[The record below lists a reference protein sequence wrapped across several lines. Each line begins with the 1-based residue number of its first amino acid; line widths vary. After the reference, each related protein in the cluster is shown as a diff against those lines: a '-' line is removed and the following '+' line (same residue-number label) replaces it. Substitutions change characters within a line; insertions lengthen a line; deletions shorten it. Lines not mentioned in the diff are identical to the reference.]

1 MVEIRRDSWG
11 VPHVFADTL
20 RDLYRGYGFAVA
32 EDRLFQTDMARRSFT
47 GRVAE
52 VLGPD
57 YLPFDRM
64 VRGNYTPAS
73 IAAQL
78 AALPQAD
85 RDIFEG
91 YAQGYNERLAQVLAS
106 PSTLMPREFLDFAF
120 DPSPITPQD
129 VAMIWVG
136 SLANRFSDT
145 ASEITNL
152 LLLGECIE
160 RHGAPKG
167 RAVFDALR
175 WRNDPAAPT
184 TVPRA
189 DHDGPSPQSWP
200 RSEPVPLSAE
210 AAAEWMALERLRL
223 GAFAADLEPRASNI
237 WLVRP
242 ERVTDGRTVL
252 VNGPQFG
259 WFNPSYC
266 FGIGLHGPGF
276 DIVGNTPF
284 AYPIILFASNGQ
296 IAWGST
302 AGAGKC
308 VDIYQEHLNPAAP
321 RQYWHQGA
329 WRDMAVRHETIA
341 VRGQPPV
348 EIEVRSTLHGLVVL
362 TDPAHHT
369 AYAKQRSWDGR
380 ELESLLGWIGS
391 MHASDHAGFRA
402 QIARM
407 ASMVNTYF
415 ADRTG
420 TIAYALAGQYPR
432 RAPGHDPRLPAD
444 GRGDMEWR
452 GMQPFETNPQV
463 VNPAQGFIA
472 NWNNKPAVDHDN
484 TCTFLWSA
492 ADRVCELEERLQAGP
507 LDTGELWNLIAR
519 SSARD
524 LQARAFVPHILAA
537 VAPLPPDAMLRRT
550 ADLLRDWHGALAA
563 EGGVYA
569 CPAVPILRAVLPALL
584 RRVLADVPAREFA
597 AGVAA
602 LYPDPAIPPPYSPN
616 IPPLAKL
623 LDRVL
628 RGDATEHDF
637 LAGRDPG
644 ALIRAALAEA
654 IATLTAQQGPDPAA
668 WRTQASTTLFRTRNF
683 MGIPQAG
690 AADTMALP
698 AFMNRGTEN
707 NMAVLGADGI
717 RLYDVMPPG
726 QSGFTA
732 PDGTPSPHRNDQL
745 ALYGRYGMKPQW
757 LTREAARAN
766 TELAHTL

>member
-20 RDLYRGYGFAVA
+20 RGVYRGYGFAVA
-32 EDRLFQTDMARRSFT
+32 EDRLFQMDMSRRSFT

-52 VLGPD
+52 VLGAD
-57 YLPFDRM
+57 YLAFDRM
-64 VRGNYTPAS
+64 VRSNYTPAS
-73 IAAQL
+73 IAAQI
-78 AALPQAD
+78 AALRQED

-91 YAQGYNERLAQVLAS
+91 YAQGYNERLAQVLAN
-106 PSTLMPREFLDFAF
+106 PAQLMPREYLDFGFQPTA
-120 DPSPITPQD
+120 ITPED
-129 VAMIWVG
+129 VAMVWVG

-152 LLLGECIE
+152 MLLGECIE
-160 RHGAPKG
+160 AHGAEKG

-175 WRNDPAAPT
+175 WRNDPASPT
-184 TVPRA
+184 TVPRQ
-189 DHDGPSPQSWP
+189 DHDGPSPQHWP
-200 RSEPVPLSAE
+200 RTDPVPLSKS
-210 AAAEWMALERLRL
+210 AAREWMELERLRI

-242 ERVTDGRTVL
+242 ERVAEGKTVL

-266 FGIGLHGPGF
+266 YGIGLHGPGF

-284 AYPIILFASNGQ
+284 AYPIILFASNGT

-308 VDIYQEHLNPAAP
+308 VDIFQEHLNPANH
-321 RQYWHQGA
+321 RQYRHNGA
-329 WRDMAVRHETIA
+329 WHEMQSRRETIQ

-348 EIEVRSTLHGLVVL
+348 EIEILSTVHGLVAL
-362 TDPAHHT
+362 IDHEHHT
-369 AYAKQRSWDGR
+369 AYAKQRSWHGK
-380 ELESLLGWIGS
+380 EIESLLGWIGS
-391 MHASDHAGFRA
+391 MHAKDHESFRA
-402 QIARM
+402 EIARK

-415 ADRTG
+415 ADRQG
-420 TIAYALAGQYPR
+420 NIAYALAGQYPD

-444 GRGDMEWR
+444 GRGEMEWR
-452 GMQPFETNPQV
+452 GVKPFASNPQV
-463 VNPAQGFIA
+463 VNPAQGYIA

-492 ADRVCELEERLQAGP
+492 ADRVNELEERLQQSP
-507 LDTGELWNLIAR
+507 LGTGQLWNLIVR
-519 SSARD
+519 SSTRD
-524 LQARAFVPHILAA
+524 LQARAFVPHIMAA
-537 VAPLPPDAMLRRT
+537 VATRPADGPLRRA
-550 ADLLRDWHGALAA
+550 ADVLHDWTGSLAA
-563 EGGVYA
+563 ENGEYIFPG
-569 CPAVPILRAVLPALL
+569 VPILRAFLPALL

-597 AGVAA
+597 AGLAA
-602 LYPDPAIPPPYSPN
+602 LYPNPAIPPPYSPN

-637 LAGRDPG
+637 LAGRDPD
-644 ALIRAALAEA
+644 ALVREALAEA
-654 IATLTAQQGPDPAA
+654 VATLTAQQGSDPTA

-683 MGIPQAG
+683 MGIPQARH
-690 AADTMALP
+690 ADTMALP
-698 AFMNRGTEN
+698 EFMNRGTEN
-707 NMAVLGADGI
+707 NMAVLGAEGVE
-717 RLYDVMPPG
+717 LYDIMPPG

-732 PDGTPSPHRNDQL
+732 PDGTPSPHRDDQL
-745 ALYGRYGMKPQW
+745 ALYGSYGSKRQW
-757 LTREAARAN
+757 LTHDEALAN
-766 TELAHTL
+766 TELVHTL

>member
-1 MVEIRRDSWG
+1 MVEVRRDAWG
-11 VPHVFADTL
+11 VPHVFADSVGGV
-20 RDLYRGYGFAVA
+20 YRGYGFAVA
-32 EDRLFQTDMARRSFT
+32 EDRLFQMEMSRRSFT

-57 YLPFDRM
+57 YIAFDRM
-64 VRGNYTPAS
+64 VRSNYTPAS
-73 IAAQL
+73 IAAQI
-78 AALPQAD
+78 AALGQAD

-91 YAQGYNERLAQVLAS
+91 YAEGYNQRLAQVLAN
-106 PSTLMPREFLDFAF
+106 PGALMPREFLEFGF
-120 DPSPITPQD
+120 QPTPLTPED
-129 VAMIWVG
+129 VAMVWVG

-145 ASEITNL
+145 AAEITNL

-160 RHGAPKG
+160 QHGAEKG

-189 DHDGPSPQSWP
+189 DHDGPSPRHWP
-200 RSEPVPLSAE
+200 RTDPVPLSKS
-210 AAAEWMALERLRL
+210 AAREWMELERLRL
-223 GAFAADLEPRASNI
+223 GAFAADLEPRASNV

-242 ERVTDGRTVL
+242 QRVAEGRTVL

-266 FGIGLHGPGF
+266 FAIGLHGPGF

-284 AYPIILFASNGQ
+284 AYPMILFASNGH

-308 VDIYQEHLNPAAP
+308 VDIFQEHLNPANP

-329 WRDMAVRHETIA
+329 WRDMRSRRETIA
-341 VRGQPPV
+341 VRGQAGV
-348 EIEVRSTLHGLVVL
+348 EIEVLSTVHGLVAL
-362 TDPAHHT
+362 TDHEHHT
-369 AYAKQRSWDGR
+369 AYAKQRSWDGK
-380 ELESLLGWIGS
+380 EIESLLGWIGS
-391 MHASDHAGFRA
+391 MHAKDHGAFRA

-415 ADRTG
+415 ADRQG
-420 TIAYALAGQYPR
+420 TIAYALAGHYPD

-444 GRGDMEWR
+444 GRGGMEWR
-452 GMQPFETNPQV
+452 GLRPFATNPQV
-463 VNPAQGFIA
+463 VNPAQGYIA

-492 ADRVCELEERLQAGP
+492 ADRLSEIELRLPATASAEDLWQLVER
-507 LDTGELWNLIAR
+507 TSLI
-519 SSARD
+519 D
-524 LQARAFVPHILAA
+524 LQARIFAPRLLAA
-537 VAPLPPDAMLRRT
+537 TSALPEAAPLRR
-550 ADLLRDWHGALAA
+550 AAELLRGWDGSLAQRDGA
-563 EGGVYA
+563 YIS
-569 CPAVPILRAVLPALL
+569 PAVPLLRAALPALL

-597 AGVAA
+597 AGLAA
-602 LYPDPAIPPPYSPN
+602 LYPDPAVPPAYSPN

-637 LAGRDPG
+637 LAGRDAD
-644 ALIRAALAEA
+644 ALVREALAEA
-654 IATLTAQQGPDPAA
+654 IATLGPDPAQ
-668 WRTQASTTLFRTRNF
+668 WRTSASTTLFRTRNF
-683 MGIPQAG
+683 MGIPQACHG
-690 AADTMALP
+690 DTMALP
-698 AFMNRGTEN
+698 HFMNRGTEN
-707 NMAVLGADGI
+707 NMAVLGADGVE
-717 RLYDVMPPG
+717 LYDVMPPG

-732 PDGTPSPHRNDQL
+732 PDGTPSPHSRDQL
-745 ALYGRYGMKPQW
+745 ALYGAYGRKRQW
-757 LTREAARAN
+757 LTRDEALAN
-766 TELAHTL
+766 TERAHTL

>member
-1 MVEIRRDSWG
+1 MLEIRRDSWG

-20 RDLYRGYGFAVA
+20 RDIYRGYGFVVA
-32 EDRLFQTDMARRSFT
+32 EDRLFQTDMSRRSFT

-57 YLPFDRM
+57 YIAFDRM

-120 DPSPITPQD
+120 APTPITAED

-152 LLLGECIE
+152 MLLGECIE
-160 RHGAPKG
+160 QHGAQKG

-189 DHDGPSPQSWP
+189 DHDGLSPQSWP

-223 GAFAADLEPRASNI
+223 GAFAADLEPRASNV

-242 ERVTDGRTVL
+242 ERVAEGRTVL

-284 AYPIILFASNGQ
+284 AYPIILFGANGH

-308 VDIYQEHLNPAAP
+308 VDIYQEHLNPADP
-321 RQYWHQGA
+321 RQYWHNGA
-329 WRDMAVRHETIA
+329 WHDMAARSETIA
-341 VRGQPPV
+341 VRDHAPV
-348 EIEVRSTLHGLVVL
+348 AIEVLSTVHGLVAL
-362 TDPAHHT
+362 TDRAHHT
-369 AYAKQRSWDGR
+369 AYAKKRSWDGK
-380 ELESLLGWIGS
+380 EIESLLGWIGS
-391 MHASDHAGFRA
+391 MHARDHAGFRA

-415 ADRTG
+415 AARDG
-420 TIAYALAGQYPR
+420 TIAYALAGQYPE
-432 RAPGHDPRLPAD
+432 RAPTHDPRLPAD
-444 GRGDMEWR
+444 GRGGMEWR
-452 GMQPFETNPQV
+452 GVNPFATNPQV

-472 NWNNKPAVDHDN
+472 NWNNKPAVEHDN

-492 ADRVCELEERLQAGP
+492 ADRVSELEERLQQSP
-507 LDTGELWNLIAR
+507 LNTGQLWNLIAR
-519 SSARD
+519 SSTRD

-537 VAPLPPDAMLRRT
+537 ASALPPQDPLRRA
-550 ADLLRDWHGALAA
+550 ADMLRDWTGSLAA
-563 EGGVYA
+563 EDGEYIFPG
-569 CPAVPILRAVLPALL
+569 VPILRAFLPALL

-597 AGVAA
+597 AGLAA

-616 IPPLAKL
+616 IPPLVKL

-628 RGDATEHDF
+628 RGEATEHDF
-637 LAGRDPG
+637 LSGRDPD
-644 ALIRAALAEA
+644 ALIRDALAEA
-654 IATLTAQQGPDPAA
+654 VDALAAEQGPDPAA
-668 WRTQASTTLFRTRNF
+668 WRTQASTTLFRARNF
-683 MGIPQAG
+683 MGIPQARH
-690 AADTMALP
+690 ADTMALP

-717 RLYDVMPPG
+717 ELYDVMPPG
-726 QSGFTA
+726 QSGFVA
-732 PDGTPSPHRNDQL
+732 PDGTPSPHRDDQL
-745 ALYGRYGMKPQW
+745 DLYACYGCKRQW
-757 LTREAARAN
+757 ITRDEAIAN
-766 TELAHTL
+766 TELAHTP